1 VVRGRNYTPK
11 LIRMVFLFTLG
22 YLGMV
27 LCGGLSIIEMFKQ
40 FFQYTKEVKIKSNK
54 LDQFFY

>member
-1 VVRGRNYTPK
+1 MILK

-40 FFQYTKEVKIKSNK
+40 FFQYTKEIKTKPNK
-54 LDQFFY
+54 LDQFYY

>member
-1 VVRGRNYTPK
+1 MILK

-40 FFQYTKEVKIKSNK
+40 FFQSTKEIKIKPNK
-54 LDQFFY
+54 SDQFYY

>member
-1 VVRGRNYTPK
+1 MAGCGGTG
-11 LIRMVFLFTLG
+11 I
-22 YLGMV
+22 YLGMI

-40 FFQYTKEVKIKSNK
+40 LFQHTKKVKIKPNK

>member
-1 VVRGRNYTPK
+1 MILK
-11 LIRMVFLFTLG
+11 LIRMGFLFTLG

-40 FFQYTKEVKIKSNK
+40 LFSPLKNQP
-54 LDQFFY
+54 

>member
-1 VVRGRNYTPK
+1 MILK

-22 YLGMV
+22 YLGMI

-40 FFQYTKEVKIKSNK
+40 LFQYTKKVKIKPNK